1 MRIQTESKMTT
12 RNDRNQEFVL
22 PHALKD
28 RCMRTYEWSTEF
40 TERALLGYR
49 QFMKLK
55 IQVEDFTAETLA
67 PSSIVELVWRQHIL
81 DVGHYCK
88 SCFEYSEERLID
100 YNPDN
105 GFDQSAPHDQITA
118 TQVALKALFG
128 RQVDAEI
135 WSFDHAS
142 TSKGSQQSSNDVPDP
157 ATIGRRSVTQRSKN
171 VDNRTITLWIRDPG
185 GVATFFKLL
194 RSTKLGKVFEA
205 YARHAGVEMAQL
217 KFILND
223 HFVTDPDLT
232 PNDLNVED
240 QDSLLAVVIEEGSL
254 Y

>member
-1 MRIQTESKMTT
+1 MG
-12 RNDRNQEFVL
+12 
-22 PHALKD
+22 A
-28 RCMRTYEWSTEF
+28 YEWSDEF

-55 IQVEDFTAETLA
+55 IQVEDFTAQTLS
-67 PSSIVELVWRQHIL
+67 PSLPVELVWRQHIL

-88 SCFEYSEERLID
+88 ACFEYSEERLID
-100 YNPDN
+100 YNPDS
-105 GFDQSAPHDQITA
+105 GLDQSTLHEQITA

-135 WSFDHAS
+135 WCFGQAD
-142 TSKGSQQSSNDVPDP
+142 TDGNRQSSHGHGHGP
-157 ATIGRRSVTQRSKN
+157 ATTGRSAASN
-171 VDNRTITLWIRDPG
+171 VGNRTITLWIRDPS

-205 YARHAGVEMAQL
+205 YARHKGVEIGEL
-217 KFILND
+217 KFILDD
-223 HFVTDPDLT
+223 HFVDNPDLT
-232 PNDLNVED
+232 PNDLNLED
-240 QDSLLAVVIEEGSL
+240 QDSILAVAIQEGFQ